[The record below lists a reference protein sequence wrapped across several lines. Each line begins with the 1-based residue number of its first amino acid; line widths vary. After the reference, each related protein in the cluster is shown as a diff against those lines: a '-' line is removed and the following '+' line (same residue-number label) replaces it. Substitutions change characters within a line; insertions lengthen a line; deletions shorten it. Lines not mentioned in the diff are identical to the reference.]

1 MSNYKTFFEN
11 IIIDNIDLES
21 HGLSNDVYLYD
32 KIKTTYNIFK
42 NEYGFMIE
50 RVGEVNAFK
59 EWLMGL
65 PSTLSVPF
73 LYSEILQMAKENK
86 LLQVRAI
93 TKHHDGTTTD
103 EIVQADGRML
113 EQMENRF
120 LDTYWTNLA
129 IAFFDLKDNL

>member
-93 TKHHDGTTTD
+93 TKHL
-103 EIVQADGRML
+103 M
-113 EQMENRF
+113 EQLLTRLYRQMVEC
-120 LDTYWTNLA
+120 
-129 IAFFDLKDNL
+129 

>member
-21 HGLSNDVYLYD
+21 YGLSNDVYLYD

-65 PSTLSVPF
+65 PSILTVPF
-73 LYSEILQMAKENK
+73 YNYDILENARKAGFFMVTLINNDGNREQVMAEGRT
-86 LLQVRAI
+86 LLRKQE
-93 TKHHDGTTTD
+93 K
-103 EIVQADGRML
+103 
-113 EQMENRF
+113 F
-120 LDTYWTNLA
+120 LDTYWSELSS
-129 IAFFDLKDNL
+129 AFFDLKDNL

>member
-21 HGLSNDVYLYD
+21 YGLSNDVYLYD

-93 TKHHDGTTTD
+93 TKHPDGTTTD

-113 EQMENRF
+113 ERMENRF
-120 LDTYWTNLA
+120 LDTYWTKLA
-129 IAFFDLKDNL
+129 IAFFDLKNNL